1 MRKNGLSDAIMAV
14 LSISDEPVTAYEVFV
29 MLPDLKVAIYPAQ
42 VRNHLKKMHRR
53 GKVDRVA
60 VQEKHGRNFV
70 RYRYFQTHGGATI
83 DK

>member
-14 LSISDEPVTAYEVFV
+14 LSVSDEPVTAYEVFD
-29 MLPDLKVAIYPAQ
+29 MLPDLKVTVYPAQ

-60 VQEKHGRNFV
+60 VHEKHGRNFV
-70 RYRYFQTHGGATI
+70 RYRYFSNSRGGNC
-83 DK
+83 